1 MISRTELEGLIVEGL
16 VEIRRAE
23 SQLTSRF
30 KRLKSSKK
38 NRGEEVLFSLKD
50 LEARA
55 ARLESMLEALSKSNE
70 FVHQAAA

>member
-23 SQLTSRF
+23 SQLTRRF

-38 NRGEEVLFSLKD
+38 DRGEVLFSLKD
-50 LEARA
+50 LETRA

-70 FVHQAAA
+70 FAHQAAA

>member
-38 NRGEEVLFSLKD
+38 DRGGEVLFSLKD

-55 ARLESMLEALSKSNE
+55 ARLESMLEALSRSNE